1 MLTAVYA
8 LSPTVPL
15 AIVLVFFFGPTFSL
29 RDVAQD
35 SLLQATVD
43 NEIIGRVYALRS
55 TFSSLTFM
63 ISGIILAWLADQ
75 ISVRWIYLLAGFLY
89 APNSPLRLT
98 QHVYAAEQHGTT
110 NSTEVLVTS
119 GTPYSL
125 YALDG

>member
-55 TFSSLTFM
+55 TFSNLTFM
-63 ISGIILAWLADQ
+63 ISGVILAWLADQ
-75 ISVRWIYLLAGFLY
+75 ISVRWIYFLAGFLY
-89 APNSPLRLT
+89 ALT
-98 QHVYAAEQHGTT
+98 A
-110 NSTEVLVTS
+110 
-119 GTPYSL
+119 L
-125 YALDG
+125 YALRSTAMRQSSMAQPTVQKYW